1 MWSLRHDGGRQTTES
16 KLTSFF
22 IIIILSVQ
30 EKKSRWFLI
39 KRSKLKKFEIKE
51 VKKMKKGTS
60 DNASFIVIQ
69 VWLISLNSTH

>member
-1 MWSLRHDGGRQTTES
+1 MWSRRHDGGRQATES

-51 VKKMKKGTS
+51 VKKMKKRTS

>member
-1 MWSLRHDGGRQTTES
+1 MWSLRHDGGRQATES

-51 VKKMKKGTS
+51 VKKMKKRTS